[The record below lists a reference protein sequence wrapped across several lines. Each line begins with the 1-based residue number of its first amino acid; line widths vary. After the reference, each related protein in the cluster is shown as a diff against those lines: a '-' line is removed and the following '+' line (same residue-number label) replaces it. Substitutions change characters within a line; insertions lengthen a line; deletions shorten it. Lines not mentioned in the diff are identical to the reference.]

1 MFLSAPPLHI
11 LHLYLTWPNYPNRCN
26 YYYIQYMYTTSH
38 IMNIYSKC
46 FYQLHPTLISHL
58 GLIILIGVNI
68 ITCIHMYTP
77 VYVCVYMY
85 YPIHVYTCIHL
96 CIYNTNLTLLTTC
109 HTYIRVVNIYQQ
121 KAIVYNTYTH
131 LLQFTC
137 VKCIVYLSVL

>member
-38 IMNIYSKC
+38 NMNKQQNVSISSALHLYLTQSNYSNRCKYYYIQC
-46 FYQLHPTLISHL
+46 
-58 GLIILIGVNI
+58 
-68 ITCIHMYTP
+68 MYTP

-109 HTYIRVVNIYQQ
+109 YTSGQLTFPNRKLQCILH
-121 KAIVYNTYTH
+121 TH
-131 LLQFTC
+131 LLQFTF
-137 VKCIVYLSVL
+137 VKGIVYLPVL